1 MSITNL
7 NNNHLSANQATA
19 AQDAVTALENAL
31 STINV
36 SLTPDDRQKYGS
48 INEQNKLLVNKVN
61 DFHQNQP
68 HLDTDQVDWNEF
80 AEDYASRLLM
90 ENIINRISSLMTG
103 LENAKILHDYDNY
116 QASLTDYGYTSF
128 MAGTGAPGF
137 ETKMNELK
145 QFFVKPSPKDKT
157 ADPKE

>member
-1 MSITNL
+1 MPITNL
-7 NNNHLSANQATA
+7 NNNHLSAAQVTA
-19 AQDAVTALENAL
+19 AKDAVTALESAL

-68 HLDTDQVDWNEF
+68 QLDTDQVDWDEF
-80 AEDYASRLLM
+80 ADDYASRLLM
-90 ENIINRISSLMTG
+90 ENIINRLASLMKR

-137 ETKMNELK
+137 ETKMEELK
-145 QFFVKPSPKDKT
+145 QFFLKPAPKDKPVY
-157 ADPKE
+157 PKV